1 MTYPLQSG
9 ASAIIRPMPLSE
21 KLGIGFWLSVG
32 WIALVLTCAVFA
44 DAFPLPGYDDMDWGN
59 QASPPGARTAT
70 IITDSSTVPA
80 HAHLFGTDTMGRDI
94 LARLIHG
101 SRISLAVGL
110 IAPLIGLV
118 IGGIIGMLAGFYRGR
133 TETIVMSVMDVI
145 LAFPGL
151 VLLLAVYFHL
161 GPGLD
166 HMIYALGF
174 LTIPAFARVAR
185 ANTLNFSQ
193 REFVT
198 AARALGQNDVHI
210 LAREILPNIMM
221 PMVVYALLIV
231 SYMIVA
237 EGSLSFLSLGVPPP
251 IPSWGGMIAE
261 GKEMLDE
268 AVHISLIPALVM
280 FLTVLAFN
288 LVGDAIRSLI
298 DARDGQL

>member
-1 MTYPLQSG
+1 MS
-9 ASAIIRPMPLSE
+9 LSE
-21 KLGIGFWLSVG
+21 KLGIGFWLSMG
-32 WIALVLTCAVFA
+32 WIVVVLTCALFA
-44 DAFPLPGYDDMDWGN
+44 DAFPLPGFDDMDWEN
-59 QASPPGARTAT
+59 QASPPGARMAT
-70 IITDSSTVPA
+70 NGTDSPA
-80 HAHLFGTDTMGRDI
+80 AIASVHLFGTDTMGRDI
-94 LARLIHG
+94 LARLIYG
-101 SRISLAVGL
+101 ARISLAVGL
-110 IAPLIGLV
+110 IPPLIGLV
-118 IGGIIGMLAGFYRGR
+118 IGGIIGTLAGFYRGR

-198 AARALGQNDVHI
+198 AARALGQNDLHI
-210 LAREILPNIMM
+210 LVREILPNIMM

-251 IPSWGGMIAE
+251 APSWGGMIAE

-268 AVHISLIPALVM
+268 AVHVSLIPALVM

-288 LVGDAIRSLI
+288 LIGDALRSLI